1 MVRQRLGTM
10 DKVALL
16 IAELLIAGGFFI
28 LLSPQDMVFGRATNY
43 PKNRQ
48 ETLIKNVC
56 PREARWYGL
65 LAILGGAGLASCILW
80 ATRAS

>member
-1 MVRQRLGTM
+1 MMMQRFDTM

-16 IAELLIAGGFFI
+16 IAAFLATGGLFTLLF
-28 LLSPQDMVFGRATNY
+28 PQDMVFGRATNY

-48 ETLIKNVC
+48 ETLLEHIT
-56 PREARWYGL
+56 PSQARWYGL
-65 LAILGGAGLASCILW
+65 GAILGGAGLASYILW